1 MEKEEVKKTGEEG
14 EKFSSSKNE
23 LIQKLVS
30 SDDQKQALQFAFYNT
45 LLFVLV
51 SPVLVPSATIPIP

>member
-14 EKFSSSKNE
+14 KFSSSKDE
-23 LIQKLVS
+23 LIRKLAPS
-30 SDDQKQALQFAFYNT
+30 GDHEQALQFAFYNT